1 MPAASIAPKF
11 IKKARRDPGPCVAY
25 CSMSAVYAWRRLHLI
40 ASTLETCARA
50 GIFRTHVLLPGCT
63 TASRIAL
70 PSTLERHL
78 LSQDGPRA
86 CDLPAAR
93 VDVAAAIGGAG
104 AVERIKRAHEAD
116 AVVAIGFCERAGLPR
131 MNAGRSRLREHH
143 VRDFSV
149 HDAVLRLRYPA
160 CEVAM
165 TVAC

>member
-1 MPAASIAPKF
+1 MQDAASIALKF

-40 ASTLETCARA
+40 ALTLETCARA
-50 GIFRTHVLLPGCT
+50 SISRTHVLLPRLHDRV
-63 TASRIAL
+63 ARIAL

-104 AVERIKRAHEAD
+104 AVERIERVREAD
-116 AVVAIGFCERAGLPR
+116 AVVALGFCE
-131 MNAGRSRLREHH
+131 
-143 VRDFSV
+143 
-149 HDAVLRLRYPA
+149 
-160 CEVAM
+160 
-165 TVAC
+165 